1 MPSNM
6 LINNRTASTLLVGDI
21 IAERA
26 YYGSSEVFI
35 ASEDD
40 FDPDAASY
48 IAAVEAADGQALEE
62 GVKQAIDGFV
72 TGCKAD
78 GVWDALKASCI
89 LAGAR
94 TLNGALVPL
103 AGDAPTNFNFVSTD
117 YDRVTGLKGD
127 GSTKYLNSGFVLSD
141 FPADGDASMTV
152 WVTEA
157 NPTSSARYAGGRS
170 SSDSSF
176 SPWQIFLTGSSPTD
190 SIRFWLGIG
199 GSSNVEVSNAA
210 TETGL
215 VGASRDGD
223 TLRGFAGEK
232 NNFAT
237 NFEERDRGNEPVYVF
252 SFALEDGE
260 VQRGSYTASRLSLYT
275 LGGDLD
281 ETALSARVSNLMAEI
296 EAELT

>member
-1 MPSNM
+1 MQSPF
-6 LINNRTASTLLVGDI
+6 INFGLPGPFARRRGRGA
-21 IAERA
+21 A
-26 YYGSSEVFI
+26 
-35 ASEDD
+35 
-40 FDPDAASY
+40 FDPDAATY
-48 IAAVEAADGQALEE
+48 IAAVEAADEQELEP

-78 GVWDALKASCI
+78 GIWDAIKASCI

-103 AGDAPTNFNFVSTD
+103 AGDTPTNFNFVSAD

-157 NPTSSARYAGGRS
+157 NPTASARCAGGRVTA
-170 SSDSSF
+170 SD
-176 SPWQIFLTGSSPTD
+176 PWQIFLSGSSATD
-190 SIRFWLGIG
+190 SVRCWLG
-199 GSSNVEVSNAA
+199 GSSGNDVVVDAAA

-215 VGASRDGD
+215 VGVSRNGD

-232 NNFAT
+232 SNFTT
-237 NFEERDRGNEPVYVF
+237 NDAEGSRGGQPIHI
-252 SFALEDGE
+252 FALARQNGDPES
-260 VQRGSYTASRLSLYT
+260 GSYLASRLSLYT

-281 ETALSARVSNLMAEI
+281 ETALDSRVSTLMTEI
-296 EAELT
+296 EAALT